1 MFITIADHIINVA
14 EIRNTNVFKACGT
27 YDLRIYFKGSTSH
40 SDYFCIGTYHD
51 KADFD
56 ADFNKIVK
64 ACEEY
69 NKMKNK

>member
-14 EIRNTNVFKACGT
+14 EIRNTDVFRAYGT
-27 YDLRIYFKGSTSH
+27 YDLRIYFKGAASH
-40 SDYFCIGTYHD
+40 GDYLCVGTYRD

-69 NKMKNK
+69 NKMKKK